1 MHYDILS
8 VGGILGGLSLLTYDG
23 GKQQMIL
30 ALLEGI
36 AMCFVLLI
44 ICVVGIANGP
54 VGMVFFY
61 EKEVQDKVI
70 ELGLTTR
77 ETINK
82 RKGITFVSLL
92 IPQLLLVPLMVY
104 FVNGASDF
112 KTAAIQ
118 MIVIYLISG
127 LFDRLFIDWYWV
139 GKTRTWII
147 PGTEDMMPYIYGKTL
162 IGKWVSTVI
171 GFPIL
176 AILIAWVVSK
186 L

>member
-1 MHYDILS
+1 M
-8 VGGILGGLSLLTYDG
+8 T
-23 GKQQMIL
+23 L
-30 ALLEGI
+30 AVLEGI
-36 AMCFVLLI
+36 VMCFVLLI

-61 EKEVQDKVI
+61 EKEVQDKVV

-77 ETINK
+77 KTINK
-82 RKGITFVSLL
+82 RKLITFAALM
-92 IPQLLLVPLMVY
+92 IPQFLLVPMMVY

-118 MIVIYLISG
+118 MTVIYLISG

-139 GKTRTWII
+139 GKTKAWII

-162 IGKWVSTVI
+162 IGKWVFTVI
-171 GFPIL
+171 GFPVL
-176 AILIAWVVSK
+176 AVLIAWVASRI
-186 L
+186 

>member
-1 MHYDILS
+1 M
-8 VGGILGGLSLLTYDG
+8 T
-23 GKQQMIL
+23 L
-30 ALLEGI
+30 AVLEGI
-36 AMCFVLLI
+36 VMCFVLLI

-61 EKEVQDKVI
+61 EKEVQDKVV

-77 ETINK
+77 KTINK
-82 RKGITFVSLL
+82 RKLITFAALM
-92 IPQLLLVPLMVY
+92 IPQFLLVPMMVY
-104 FVNGASDF
+104 FVNGTADF

-118 MIVIYLISG
+118 MTVIYLISG

-139 GKTRTWII
+139 GKTKAWII

-162 IGKWVSTVI
+162 IGKWVFTVI

-176 AILIAWVVSK
+176 AVLIAWVASRI
-186 L
+186 

>member
-1 MHYDILS
+1 
-8 VGGILGGLSLLTYDG
+8 
-23 GKQQMIL
+23 MIM
-30 ALLEGI
+30 AILEGI

-44 ICVVGIANGP
+44 ICVVGITEGP

-61 EKEVQDKVI
+61 EKEVQDKAI

-82 RKGITFVSLL
+82 RKTITFIALL
-92 IPQLLLVPLMVY
+92 VPQLLLVSLMVY
-104 FVNGASDF
+104 LVNGASDF
-112 KTAAIQ
+112 KTAASQ
-118 MIVIYLISG
+118 MTVIYLISG

-139 GKTRTWII
+139 GKTKAWII
-147 PGTEDMMPYIYGKTL
+147 PGTENMRPYIYGKTL
-162 IGKWVSTVI
+162 IRKWVSTLI

-176 AILIAWVVSK
+176 AVIIVCVVSK

>member
-1 MHYDILS
+1 
-8 VGGILGGLSLLTYDG
+8 
-23 GKQQMIL
+23 MIM
-30 ALLEGI
+30 AILEGI

-44 ICVVGIANGP
+44 ICIVGIANGP

-61 EKEVQDKVI
+61 EKEVQDKAI
-70 ELGLTTR
+70 ELGLTTQ

-82 RKGITFVSLL
+82 RKMITFIALL
-92 IPQLLLVPLMVY
+92 VPQVLLVPLTVY
-104 FVNGASDF
+104 LVNGAPGF
-112 KTAAIQ
+112 KTAAVQ

-127 LFDRLFIDWYWV
+127 FFDRLFIDWYWV
-139 GKTRTWII
+139 GKTKAWII

-162 IGKWVSTVI
+162 IGKWVSTLI

-176 AILIAWVVSK
+176 AVIIAWVVSK

>member
-1 MHYDILS
+1 M
-8 VGGILGGLSLLTYDG
+8 T
-23 GKQQMIL
+23 L
-30 ALLEGI
+30 AVLEGI
-36 AMCFVLLI
+36 VMCFVLLI

-61 EKEVQDKVI
+61 EKEVQDKVV

-82 RKGITFVSLL
+82 RKLITFAALM
-92 IPQLLLVPLMVY
+92 IPQFLLVPMMVY

-118 MIVIYLISG
+118 MTVIYLISG

-139 GKTRTWII
+139 GKTKAWII

-162 IGKWVSTVI
+162 IGKWVFTVI
-171 GFPIL
+171 GFPVL
-176 AILIAWVVSK
+176 AVLIAWVASRI
-186 L
+186 

>member
-1 MHYDILS
+1 
-8 VGGILGGLSLLTYDG
+8 
-23 GKQQMIL
+23 MIM
-30 ALLEGI
+30 AVLEGV

-61 EKEVQDKVI
+61 EKEVQDKAI
-70 ELGLTTR
+70 ELELTTR

-82 RKGITFVSLL
+82 RKMTTYIALL
-92 IPQLLLVPLMVY
+92 VPQFLLVPLMVY
-104 FVNGASDF
+104 LVNGTQDF
-112 KTAAIQ
+112 KSAFFQ
-118 MIVIYLISG
+118 MTVIYLISG

-139 GKTRTWII
+139 GKTKAWII

-162 IGKWVSTVI
+162 VGKWVSTLI
-171 GFPIL
+171 GFPVL
-176 AILIAWVVSK
+176 AVLIAWVVSK